1 MFKKL
6 KQKIEVGAEK
16 VAQQVNAS
24 TSLAKK
30 PDVKEGS
37 LIDIDEP
44 STQSTPIKPNE
55 GVKGAASATSAV
67 DDSYVTANDSTAT
80 PMSANNSLDVM
91 ITPTKPSYIIP
102 SDTESEAETETVVN
116 LQAFSKEELF
126 QRFRAV
132 ERTSVKYKNKYK
144 QVFTAFNQAESER
157 AKLSELLTQS
167 QDKSFR
173 RISELKEQSE
183 LERKSKQHL
192 ETSLQSTLEE
202 KDTEISTLKTKIN
215 FLQEQESSSAS
226 PQHNAEELATLK
238 EKVKRQE
245 QLLTKCK
252 ETIKANKEKQ
262 LALSNERDALK
273 TQLEQTTSTLKT
285 LEAEKTSLLSEEA
298 EALRRNVSRRDEEDV
313 YDFTTL
319 LT

>member
-1 MFKKL
+1 M
-6 KQKIEVGAEK
+6 
-16 VAQQVNAS
+16 
-24 TSLAKK
+24 
-30 PDVKEGS
+30 
-37 LIDIDEP
+37 
-44 STQSTPIKPNE
+44 
-55 GVKGAASATSAV
+55 
-67 DDSYVTANDSTAT
+67 
-80 PMSANNSLDVM
+80 
-91 ITPTKPSYIIP
+91 
-102 SDTESEAETETVVN
+102 
-116 LQAFSKEELF
+116 
-126 QRFRAV
+126 
-132 ERTSVKYKNKYK
+132 

-226 PQHNAEELATLK
+226 PHNAEELATLK

-273 TQLEQTTSTLKT
+273 TQLEQTTTTLK
-285 LEAEKTSLLSEEA
+285 LWK
-298 EALRRNVSRRDEEDV
+298 LRRRRC
-313 YDFTTL
+313 
-319 LT
+319 